1 VIGRRTRGA
10 ALVALGLWAVGAPAR
25 AQGTRAAIE
34 GVVADSG
41 GAPVR
46 TVTVILAS
54 TASDVERRFVT
65 DADGAFVF
73 GGLEPGIYYAHIEEA
88 AYMRYMS
95 APIEVAAGQRRALAI
110 ALTALPPAPEAPAAE
125 ASAGVP
131 DYAAS
136 PDRWGA
142 FRGRALNP
150 YERNRLKGDYPVI
163 GQDVFVVVTGVSDT
177 AIESMLGGN
186 EQLSIAPQL
195 LVSLEVFKGN
205 TAFRPRDWAFRVTPA
220 LAATYASSGERGIV
234 DITRGAGLG
243 PRRGDLALQEAFA
256 ERKLLDV
263 GPNYDFISIRAG
275 IQPFTSDFRG
285 FLYRDANLGVRAFGN
300 WGRNRNQ
307 WNIAYFDQ
315 LEKDRASRFN
325 LMERR
330 DQQVFIANYFQQDFL
345 TPGYTISPSVHA
357 NVDRGLTAYYAG
369 VGGDGHWGPLNIT
382 HQFYQVFGRDDGV
395 VGAVAPQ
402 LDDSVVGAG
411 FSRLG
416 GMTINAQFAV
426 IEASV
431 DRDWWRFKAT
441 AMFASGDAEP
451 ADARARGFDA
461 IADNPNIAGGAFSL
475 WNRQGIRLA
484 NTPLAIVGRF
494 SPLPSM
500 RSSADPR
507 RAQFVNPGLL
517 EYSVGWDADL
527 TVKLQA
533 TANVSVLQFHRTEP
547 LTALLQLPTG
557 RTIGV
562 DSNVGFQYRPLLSE
576 NVVVTMGGSW
586 LTPSQSFRSLL
597 PGGSLFAPFVVLS
610 LRY

>member
-1 VIGRRTRGA
+1 MIAHRAGIA
-10 ALVALGLWAVGAPAR
+10 ALVALGVWTVGVAPAR

-41 GAPVR
+41 GTPAR

-54 TASDVERRFVT
+54 TASDVERRVVT
-65 DADGAFVF
+65 GADGTFVF
-73 GGLEPGIYYAHIEEA
+73 GGLEPGIYYARVEEPA
-88 AYMRYMS
+88 FVRYMS
-95 APIEVAAGQRRALAI
+95 GPIEVAAGQRLALAI

-125 ASAGVP
+125 PPAGVP

-163 GQDVFVVVTGVSDT
+163 GQDVFVVLTGVSDT
-177 AIESMLGGN
+177 AIESMIGGH

-195 LVSLEVFKGN
+195 LFSLEVFKGD
-205 TAFRPRDWAFRVTPA
+205 TSFRPRDWAFRVTPA
-220 LAATYASSGERGIV
+220 LAATYVSSGERGIV
-234 DITRGAGLG
+234 DITQRAGLG
-243 PRRGDLALQEAFA
+243 RRRGDLALQEAFA
-256 ERKLLDV
+256 ERKLADV
-263 GPNYDFISIRAG
+263 GPNYDFVSVRAG

-315 LEKDRASRFN
+315 LDKDRASRFN

-330 DQQVFIANYFQQDFL
+330 DQQVFVANYYRQDFL

-357 NVDRGLTAYYAG
+357 NIDRGLTAYYAG
-369 VGGDGHWGPLNIT
+369 VGGDGHWGRLNIT
-382 HQFYQVFGRDDGV
+382 HQLYQAFGTEDGV
-395 VGAVAPQ
+395 VGAVAPE
-402 LDDSVVGAG
+402 LRRSAG
-411 FSRLG
+411 GRLE
-416 GMTINAQFAV
+416 INAQFAV
-426 IEASV
+426 FEASV
-431 DRDWWRFKAT
+431 DHDWWRLKAA

-451 ADARARGFDA
+451 GDGRARGFDA
-461 IADNPNIAGGAFSL
+461 IAENPNIAGGAFSL

-484 NTPLAIVGRF
+484 NTPFAIVGRF

-500 RSSADPR
+500 RSIADQR
-507 RAQFVNPGLL
+507 RAHFVNPGLL

-533 TANVSVLQFHRTEP
+533 TVNVGLLQFHHTEP
-547 LTALLQLPTG
+547 LTALSGLPAS

-562 DSNVGFQYRPLLSE
+562 DSSVGFQYRPLLSE
-576 NVVVTMGGSW
+576 NVIVTMGGSW